1 MTGVY
6 FLLAPSPQI
15 LKKQLINT
23 LRISQGKTES
33 MPLGDGLD
41 FITLSLTQVGSF
53 RDLSSTSPV
62 ESEQPHVVHFTPLI
76 MTVKDC

>member
-1 MTGVY
+1 
-6 FLLAPSPQI
+6 
-15 LKKQLINT
+15 
-23 LRISQGKTES
+23 

-41 FITLSLTQVGSF
+41 VITLSLTQVGSF

-76 MTVKDC
+76 MTVEDC